1 MSDLQARLQTV
12 RGRIHDI
19 EGRAVMAEI
28 GADAGWWSL
37 LSELWL
43 EERRLADEI
52 SENANG

>member
-1 MSDLQARLQTV
+1 MEDIQARLQLV

-19 EGRAVMAEI
+19 EGRAVVSDL

-52 SENANG
+52 RENANG